1 MAPAFAPT
9 VASPLL
15 GRLNAELIRNSLKL
29 AVAVFVTATVAVW
42 TERIEFVWYPV
53 MAAIIVVDDNDE
65 QTISAATA
73 RILGTVM
80 GGLITFLVHTM
91 LSGWIGVL
99 VSLVLMI
106 PILQALGWQSALGT
120 AGLTSIMF
128 LMIPSHVALN
138 WTYVFNRA
146 LDTVVG
152 CVVAILVGLLFW
164 PRDSYREL
172 NAADQR
178 LRRTLLSQLQHYS
191 AWLQDQQHR
200 PTPLNPA
207 PLTTDLVR
215 MEQLVGRERSGP
227 RQRLLR
233 RNQWEERLRLWQLAQ
248 FHWIAWERLLQ
259 SLPEQQAQQAEPIRH
274 SIGALLQQLAAAPG
288 PTPPRNSRIWQ
299 QLAVQQR
306 LPLLPLLAL
315 AEELR
320 PLHAC
325 LGGLNRLAPQ

>member
-1 MAPAFAPT
+1 M
-9 VASPLL
+9 SNELL
-15 GRLNAELIRNSLKL
+15 RNSLKL
-29 AVAVFVTATVAVW
+29 TVAVFVTATIAVW

-53 MAAIIVVDDNDE
+53 LAAIIVVDDNDD
-65 QTISAATA
+65 QTVSAATA

-80 GGLITFLVHTM
+80 GGLITFLVHTV
-91 LSGWIGVL
+91 LSGWMGVL

-120 AGLTSIMF
+120 AGITSIMF

-138 WTYVFNRA
+138 WNYVFNRA

-152 CVVAILVGLLFW
+152 CGVAIVVGLLFW

-172 NAADQR
+172 TAADQR
-178 LRRTLLSQLQHYS
+178 LRNTLLSQLQRYS
-191 AWLQDQQHR
+191 AWLHDQQQR
-200 PTPLNPA
+200 PSPLNPA
-207 PLTTDLVR
+207 PLTTDLLR

-227 RQRLLR
+227 RHRLLR
-233 RNQWEERLRLWQLAQ
+233 RKQWEQRLRLWQLAQ
-248 FHWIAWERLLQ
+248 VHWISWERLLQ
-259 SLPEQQAQQAEPIRH
+259 SLPEQKLQQAELIRH
-274 SIGALLQQLAAAPG
+274 AVLALQQQLAA
-288 PTPPRNSRIWQ
+288 TPCATPRRDARRWQ
-299 QLAVQQR
+299 QLAEQKR

>member
-1 MAPAFAPT
+1 M
-9 VASPLL
+9 SKQLL
-15 GRLNAELIRNSLKL
+15 RNSLKL
-29 AVAVFVTATVAVW
+29 AVAVFVTATIAVW

-53 MAAIIVVDDNDE
+53 LAAIIVVDDNDD
-65 QTISAATA
+65 QTISAASA
-73 RILGTVM
+73 RILGTVL
-80 GGLITFLVHTM
+80 GGLITFMVHTI
-91 LSGWIGVL
+91 LSGWMGVL

-120 AGLTSIMF
+120 AGITCIMF

-138 WTYVFNRA
+138 WNYVFNRA

-178 LRRTLLSQLQHYS
+178 LRSALLNQLQHYN
-191 AWLQDQQHR
+191 AWLQDQQQR

-227 RQRLLR
+227 RHRLLR
-233 RNQWEERLRLWQLAQ
+233 RRQWEQRLRLWQLTQ
-248 FHWIAWERLLQ
+248 FHWISWERLLQ
-259 SLPEQQAQQAEPIRH
+259 SLPEQKAQQAELIRH
-274 SIGALLQQLAAAPG
+274 AVEALQQQLAATPS
-288 PTPPRNSRIWQ
+288 PTPQRHTRPWQ
-299 QLAVQQR
+299 QLAAQQQ

>member
-1 MAPAFAPT
+1 
-9 VASPLL
+9 VSKQLL
-15 GRLNAELIRNSLKL
+15 RNSLKL
-29 AVAVFVTATVAVW
+29 AVAVFVTATIAVW

-53 MAAIIVVDDNDE
+53 LAAIIVVDDNDD
-65 QTISAATA
+65 QTISAASA

-80 GGLITFLVHTM
+80 GGLITFLVHTI
-91 LSGWIGVL
+91 LSGWMGVL

-120 AGLTSIMF
+120 AGITSIMF

-138 WTYVFNRA
+138 WNYVFNRA

-178 LRRTLLSQLQHYS
+178 LRSALLSQLQHYN
-191 AWLQDQQHR
+191 AWLRDQQQR
-200 PTPLNPA
+200 PMPLNPA

-227 RQRLLR
+227 RHRLLR
-233 RNQWEERLRLWQLAQ
+233 RLQWEQRLRLWQLTQ
-248 FHWIAWERLLQ
+248 FHWISWERLLQ
-259 SLPEQQAQQAEPIRH
+259 SLPEHKAQQAELIRH
-274 SIGALLQQLAAAPG
+274 AVEALQQQLAATPA
-288 PTPPRNSRIWQ
+288 PTPQRHTRPWQ
-299 QLAVQQR
+299 QLAAQQQ